1 MEALLALIGTLFF
14 IFLCIGLGRFLFIK
28 VVAEPLARFALS
40 LVIIT
45 TTWSLLGLLGIF
57 NPLMIWLSLVSLY
70 ICLIPWIKEETLSLI
85 KGKKEK
91 RKFSK
96 LSLLIYFIICL
107 YFALMIFKS
116 FTPPLSRDAIN
127 YHLFLPKLWLKEA
140 KICTI
145 KNNIYSF
152 FPSYWE
158 VLYALILS
166 TSNDI
171 ACKLIHLFYTFLTYL
186 LLGKL
191 LYLLKPDIE
200 KEYVLLSQLIFL
212 STPLITKISS
222 WAYVDIP
229 FTFYCLLSLYLLLKF
244 FKEGKRFL
252 LFSSALA
259 CGFAIGI
266 KYLGLIW
273 LGLLSLTFLEQMD
286 TRKKGGNY
294 IFFLTIAILFACP
307 FYLRNL
313 IETNNPFYPFL
324 YSFFDGKNMS
334 PHKAHLLNL
343 YFMESFGM
351 GKSFLDLLLLPFRIC
366 LFAKFDDPKRFD
378 GQIGIIYLILLLI
391 LPFTLKRIKFP
402 YRSIHYLII
411 LYLLIW
417 FATSQ
422 QLRFLIPVL
431 CLSLLTYGFILSSF
445 RNKFL
450 NLIIIGLS
458 SIYLIYPIKE
468 LKDLRPFKFII
479 GKESRDQFLKRHL
492 KAYPIIQY
500 INLNLPHNSKLMLL
514 DVGPI
519 AYYVER
525 EIFQESVFEEYT
537 LRRKLNKSLNV
548 LLSYLEVNKIDYI
561 LINVPFIERH
571 FFPYLSL
578 REKEDFKTFIQ
589 KHLRLV
595 ARYKGFYLYKFNK
608 RSDI

>member
-1 MEALLALIGTLFF
+1 MEAFLALIGTLFF
-14 IFLCIGLGRFLFIK
+14 VFLCIGLGRFLFIK
-28 VVAEPLARFALS
+28 LVPEPLARFALS

-45 TTWSLLGLLGIF
+45 TTWSLLGLFGIF
-57 NPLMIWLSLVSLY
+57 NPLTISLSLISLY

-85 KGKKEK
+85 KGENRKT
-91 RKFSK
+91 KFSK
-96 LSLLIYFIICL
+96 LSLLIYFVICL
-107 YFALMIFKS
+107 FFALMTFKS
-116 FTPPLSRDAIN
+116 LTPPLSRDAIN
-127 YHLFLPKLWLKEA
+127 YHLFLPKFWLKGT

-152 FPSYWE
+152 FPCYWE
-158 VLYALILS
+158 VLHALILS
-166 TSNDI
+166 ISNDI
-171 ACKLIHLFYTFLTYL
+171 ACKLIHLFHTFLTFL

-200 KEYVLLSQLIFL
+200 KEYVLLTQLIFL
-212 STPLITKISS
+212 STPLITRTSS

-229 FTFYCLLSLYLLLKF
+229 LTFYFLLSLYLLLKF
-244 FKEGKRFL
+244 FKEGRQAL

-259 CGFAIGI
+259 CGFAVGI

-273 LGLLSLTFLEQMD
+273 LGLISLTFFEQPD
-286 TRKKGGNY
+286 TKRKKDY
-294 IFFLTIAILFACP
+294 MLFLVIAILFASP

-324 YSFFDGKNMS
+324 YSLFDGKNMS

-343 YFMESFGM
+343 YFMEGFGM
-351 GKSFLDLLLLPFRIC
+351 GKSPVDLLLLPLRIS
-366 LFAKFDDPKRFD
+366 LLAKFDDPKRFD

-391 LPFTLKRIKFP
+391 FPFTLKRIKFP
-402 YRSIHYLII
+402 YRSIPYLII

-431 CLSLLTYGFILSSF
+431 CLFLLTCGFTLSSF

-468 LKDLRPFKFII
+468 LKDLRPYKFII
-479 GKESRDQFLKRHL
+479 GKESRVQFLKRHL
-492 KAYPIIQY
+492 RAYPIIQY

-548 LLSYLEVNKIDYI
+548 LLSYLEVNKVDYI

-571 FFPYLSL
+571 FFPSL
-578 REKEDFKTFIQ
+578 PQREKEDFKTFIQ
-589 KHLRLV
+589 KYLRLV

-608 RSDI
+608 GSDI